1 MWQKS
6 VSALRDVQSQ
16 GRDSTPPRACRY
28 AVSVPEDS
36 LTPLIEGSDLAGL
49 VRAVD
54 GICSRRDWSEL
65 VDLRDR
71 CDEAVERGK
80 QVWAISQFAE
90 YRLALESPADIAATV
105 MTDGRG
111 RFALG
116 PLWEVAS
123 ASHSW
128 AELEPHLDVPT
139 IRALVAHER
148 SIHGDSVGDHE
159 VDPTILEIP
168 VALEAWEPTYSV
180 AKYTPDR
187 ATFPDDIFDIE
198 MTWTDLGEPMEQQAD
213 DEVTDVLLDLVKPWW
228 EDSQG
233 KAEVVTV
240 DGTIEDAIRVLGP
253 HRVRLAD
260 VSLQTALEAMA
271 WAGAS
276 GGGHGRRRGTPIGRS
291 GAWWVLLELLG
302 YDEVPDDTSGLGA
315 EAADLRWVLWDP
327 GDRVGGW
334 NLHLGIEDP
343 QDGVAWVL
351 SAVDAI

>member
-1 MWQKS
+1 
-6 VSALRDVQSQ
+6 VA
-16 GRDSTPPRACRY
+16 
-28 AVSVPEDS
+28 EDP
-36 LTPLIEGSDLAGL
+36 LIALIEGSDLAGL
-49 VRAVD
+49 IRAID
-54 GICSRRDWSEL
+54 GLCARRDWAEL

-71 CDEAVERGK
+71 CNEAVERGK

-90 YRLALESPADIAATV
+90 YRLALEAPADVAATV

-111 RFALG
+111 RFSLG
-116 PLWEVAS
+116 PLWEVA
-123 ASHSW
+123 ASSHPWS
-128 AELEPHLDVPT
+128 EIGGRLDVPT

-148 SIHGDSVGDHE
+148 SIRGESVGAAEIDQS
-159 VDPTILEIP
+159 VLEIP
-168 VALEAWEPTYSV
+168 VALQAWEPTYPV
-180 AKYTPDR
+180 AKYESDR

-198 MTWTDLGEPMEQQAD
+198 MTWTELGEPIERQPD
-213 DEVTDVLLDLVKPWW
+213 DEVSDTLLNLVKPWW

-233 KAEVVTV
+233 KAEVATV
-240 DGTIEDAIRVLGP
+240 DGTIEGAIRSLGP
-253 HRVRLAD
+253 HRVRMAD

-276 GGGHGRRRGTPIGRS
+276 GGGHGRRRGTPIGRA

-302 YDEVPDDTSGLGA
+302 YDDVPDDPALLGD

-334 NLHLGIEDP
+334 NLHLGVEDP
-343 QDGVAWVL
+343 EDGHSWVL